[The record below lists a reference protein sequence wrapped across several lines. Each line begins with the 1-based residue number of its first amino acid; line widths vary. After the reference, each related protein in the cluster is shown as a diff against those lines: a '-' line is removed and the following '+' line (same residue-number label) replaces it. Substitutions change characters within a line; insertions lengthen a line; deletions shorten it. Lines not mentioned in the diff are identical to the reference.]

1 VGANRPNF
9 ANPLCARFPYVR
21 PMRSETCR
29 LVGPSGQRARCDE
42 GNAHKDPRSRCTRS
56 FAQDGEG
63 RAREKQRRDV
73 SYAAAD
79 FGVASEK
86 WWPADRTA
94 RPCSSAHNRLVLTEL
109 FAMNVGSSR
118 VVYTIL
124 PNRANS
130 SHKQRCLKSS
140 RSEIQPVGRR
150 ATIHKP
156 TTPRQR
162 YLFGAARTIRWAMVA
177 IRYFRKLVSRELRSR
192 GK

>member
-1 VGANRPNF
+1 MILAKKRKAPIF
-9 ANPLCARFPYVR
+9 AL
-21 PMRSETCR
+21 
-29 LVGPSGQRARCDE
+29 
-42 GNAHKDPRSRCTRS
+42 
-56 FAQDGEG
+56 
-63 RAREKQRRDV
+63 
-73 SYAAAD
+73 
-79 FGVASEK
+79 GVLLTS
-86 WWPADRTA
+86 
-94 RPCSSAHNRLVLTEL
+94 NRLIERDR
-109 FAMNVGSSR
+109 FAG
-118 VVYTIL
+118 
-124 PNRANS
+124 ANS